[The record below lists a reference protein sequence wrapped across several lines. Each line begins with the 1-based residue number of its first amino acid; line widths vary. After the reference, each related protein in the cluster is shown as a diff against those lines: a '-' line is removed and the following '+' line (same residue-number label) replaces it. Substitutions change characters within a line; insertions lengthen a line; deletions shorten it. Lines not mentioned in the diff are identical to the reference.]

1 MFSKSSSYVF
11 GIVNK
16 KPRHRNSSNKPWYNA
31 NCKTKRKIFHG
42 CRRIYGHVKNQVNKN
57 AMKRASKE
65 YKREMSKS
73 FKEYQ
78 LKTATALREKSKKDP
93 KGLWKLLNNIDKP
106 KSDSGS
112 NVGLDA
118 FYEYFKNQNE
128 TPDGDDEVDI
138 DFDKI
143 PPENIN
149 NILNS
154 PITKDEILCENY

>member
-1 MFSKSSSYVF
+1 
-11 GIVNK
+11 
-16 KPRHRNSSNKPWYNA
+16 
-31 NCKTKRKIFHG
+31 
-42 CRRIYGHVKNQVNKN
+42 
-57 AMKRASKE
+57 
-65 YKREMSKS
+65 
-73 FKEYQ
+73 
-78 LKTATALREKSKKDP
+78 
-93 KGLWKLLNNIDKP
+93 LLNNIDKP

-149 NILNS
+149 NIFNS
-154 PITKDEILCENY
+154 PITEDEILCGVKNLKNSKASGYDNIVNEHIKHTIHMKFFFRLFSKCSSSFQLILFKTFRYFTFVFFTCTFHSIFIYLIFNMTVYSSTPVKILSFGFTICIIPWLIT